1 MHILAIGPTPPP
13 YHGVAM
19 FLRQLM
25 AVPLGPGVTIEHL
38 DTADRRDASNLGRWD
53 VENLR
58 LGFAHL
64 SELAGRCLRSR
75 PDVVYLPISQN
86 VPAFLRDALFIIQA
100 RLIGSP
106 VVIHLHGGFF
116 RTLYDTQPKWFQEIV
131 RCTLKLTS
139 GAIVLAPEFLPIF
152 DGLMH
157 PDRVFVVENGAPDP
171 GAWTLRFNRPLPDA
185 DAGTL
190 LYMSTLTQTKGIMKL
205 LDAVRLLR
213 EKRPRLRLRVA
224 GRWQEESL
232 HRDASTFI
240 AQHGLDSAV
249 EFVGNVDGEKKA
261 AFLASGD
268 LFCLPTFYPYE
279 GQPLVIIEAMA
290 AGLPIL
296 STTQGAIPSTAPD
309 GMLGRLL
316 APDAP
321 SEALARSAEEMLC
334 HAAQLQRFGNAGRQR
349 YVEGY
354 TLDICRARL
363 LEVFQAVAGKFTH
376 T

>member
-25 AVPLGPGVTIEHL
+25 AAPLPADVRIEHL
-38 DTADRRDASNLGRWD
+38 DTADRRDASNLGQWD
-53 VENLR
+53 TENLR

-64 SELAGRCLRSR
+64 SALAGHCLHSR

-86 VPAFLRDALFIIQA
+86 VPAFLRDALFIIQS
-100 RLIGSP
+100 RMIGAH

-131 RCTLKLTS
+131 HCTLKLTS
-139 GAIVLAPEFLPIF
+139 GAVVLAPEFLPIF

-190 LYMSTLTQTKGIMKL
+190 LYMGTLTQTKGIMKL
-205 LDAVRLLR
+205 LDAVRILR
-213 EKRPRLRLRVA
+213 QKRPKLRLRVA

-232 HRDASTFI
+232 HRDASVFI
-240 AQHGLDSAV
+240 AQHDLAGAV
-249 EFVGNVDGEKKA
+249 EFVGNVDGAEKA
-261 AFLASGD
+261 TFLASGD

-279 GQPLVIIEAMA
+279 GQPLVILEAMA

-309 GMLGRLL
+309 GLVGRLL

-321 SEALARSAEEMLC
+321 SESLAQTAEEMLC
-334 HAAQLQRFGNAGRQR
+334 HAAQLQRWGNAGRQR
-349 YVEGY
+349 YVESY
-354 TLDICRARL
+354 ALNICHERL